1 METSDDDHDARL
13 RSAARRNR
21 ARSDRRPGS
30 VRQGWR
36 YARSSSHGAFHRR
49 GLGHSRLRR
58 QGAQGRTRDL
68 HRLRMANPGGAVA
81 AKKDE
86 QIEHVLNAVFE
97 RVIAMGAVDGG
108 LAVDAHVRGDAAES
122 EGGEAA
128 QLVAPAIPEV
138 RPTVDEDDERAGF
151 GAVGEI
157 ATATPPAALVE
168 LITPARLQGAAAQ
181 LGRHLARGPGNF
193 GNFLA
198 LERRQL
204 RQKADENATLSLI
217 CIKASWHF
225 PFKIGEAT
233 QTNLA
238 I

>member
-1 METSDDDHDARL
+1 
-13 RSAARRNR
+13 
-21 ARSDRRPGS
+21 
-30 VRQGWR
+30 
-36 YARSSSHGAFHRR
+36 
-49 GLGHSRLRR
+49 
-58 QGAQGRTRDL
+58 
-68 HRLRMANPGGAVA
+68 MANPGGAVA

-86 QIEHVLNAVFE
+86 QIEHVLNAVLE
-97 RVIAMGAVDGG
+97 RVIAMGAVAGG

-157 ATATPPAALVE
+157 ETATPPAALVE

-225 PFKIGEAT
+225 PFKNWRSDPDEFSYLAQQVSDLPSLRGRHLLSERYEEVT
-233 QTNLA
+233 KNLSLQKLADVLTRLSDPVRLSSVWVRRRVA
-238 I
+238 IRAAP